1 MSDIFDCLFSVFK
14 IHPSLLLQGNFIILV
29 LRTQQVLVY
38 ITVFV
43 YKNHVSS
50 FHPPV
55 HNKFKLNDSSS
66 SNEVAI

>member
-1 MSDIFDCLFSVFK
+1 MSDIFDCVFSVFK
-14 IHPSLLLQGNFIILV
+14 IHPSLLLRENFIILV

-43 YKNHVSS
+43 YKNHVFS
-50 FHPPV
+50 FHPLV
-55 HNKFKLNDSSS
+55 YNKLKLNDSSS